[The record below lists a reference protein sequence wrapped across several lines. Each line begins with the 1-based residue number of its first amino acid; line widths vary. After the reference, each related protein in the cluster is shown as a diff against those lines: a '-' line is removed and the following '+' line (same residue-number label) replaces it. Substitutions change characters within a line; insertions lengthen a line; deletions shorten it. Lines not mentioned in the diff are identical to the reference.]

1 MRTKFKPWAQPYI
14 EEHPEVQIS
23 EDSFASLQ
31 KGYVLEIGAGKGG
44 FLYGM
49 STKFPNISFI
59 GVERNV
65 TCCGFIC
72 KKLVENEI
80 KNAKLYFGDFERVSM
95 NIPDESVSTIFLN
108 FSDPW
113 PKKRHNKRRLTA
125 ERFINEYYR
134 ILQPKGKLIIKTD
147 NKDLFDFS
155 VENLD
160 SSKFLLLS
168 KTEDYKELDGFDC
181 ITEYEASFR
190 EEGLPIYRIVLEK

>member
-14 EEHPEVQIS
+14 EEHPEVQVTS
-23 EDSFASLQ
+23 ESFASIE
-31 KGYVLEIGAGKGG
+31 KGYVLEIGSGKGG
-44 FLYGM
+44 FLLGM
-49 STKFPNISFI
+49 STKFPNVRFI

-72 KKLVENEI
+72 KKLVENNIE
-80 KNAKLYFGDFERVSM
+80 NAKLHFGDFENLSM
-95 NIPDESVSTIFLN
+95 SIPSESVSTIFLN

-113 PKKRHNKRRLTA
+113 PKKRHFKRRLTA

-134 ILQPKGKLIIKTD
+134 ILEPKGKLIIKTD
-147 NKDLFDFS
+147 NKDLYDFS

-160 SSKFLLLS
+160 LSKFLLLS
-168 KTEDYKELDGFDC
+168 KTEDYKDLDEFDC

-190 EEGLPIYRIVLEK
+190 EEGAPIYRIVLQK